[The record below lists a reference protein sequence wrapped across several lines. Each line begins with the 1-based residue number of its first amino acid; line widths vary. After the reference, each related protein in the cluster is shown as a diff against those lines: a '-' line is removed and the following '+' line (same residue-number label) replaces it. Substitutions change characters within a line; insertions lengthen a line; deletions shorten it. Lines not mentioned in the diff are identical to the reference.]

1 MARTRYI
8 RPDIMTNEDLCELG
22 PYAYILFTGLW
33 MLADREGRLEDRP
46 KRIKAQAMPLWE
58 ITWKTCEDLLE
69 KLCKSGFIF
78 RYQID
83 GKGIIQI
90 ASWKKHQ
97 RPHGHEVPSRLPAPP
112 KNVAVS
118 AAVSPVTQ
126 KPDNG
131 DQCPGTAGANF
142 PLTLTLTSNSNVPI
156 LSGVHGKGESERKTP
171 PPLKTKIKAKPNPK
185 KTPGRERTS
194 SRGSHERPQPPP
206 PVNWWPYQEADVVH
220 LKASLAKLA
229 ELVHM
234 PPPDDQIVRRIL
246 DACRGAPVTE
256 IHNVLKAAY
265 QAHRL
270 TAMRSWGLLPVMLA
284 DKFQA
289 VAS

>member
-1 MARTRYI
+1 MARARYI
-8 RPDIMTNEDLCELG
+8 KPGIMTNEDLCELG

-33 MLADREGRLEDRP
+33 MLADKEGRLEDRP
-46 KRIKAQAMPLWE
+46 KRIKARAMPLWE

-69 KLCKSGFIF
+69 NLCKSGFII
-78 RYQID
+78 RYQI
-83 GKGIIQI
+83 GAKRFIQV
-90 ASWKKHQ
+90 ANWKKHQ
-97 RPHGHEVPSRLPAPP
+97 HPHAHESPSEIPPPP

-118 AAVSPVTQ
+118 AADSADTK
-126 KPDNG
+126 KPANG
-131 DQCPGTAGANF
+131 GT
-142 PLTLTLTSNSNVPI
+142 TTDIVDTCRSLTLTSNSNVSI
-156 LSGVHGKGESERKTP
+156 LSGVHRKEECEKKTP

-194 SRGSHERPQPPP
+194 SRGSREHPQPPP
-206 PVNWWPYQEADVVH
+206 PVNWWPYQEADVEH

-256 IHNVLKAAY
+256 IHKVLKAAY